1 MYPWQTKSVATAR
14 LSRVLYEVTLAFPF
28 SGSLE
33 LKLFLARYINF
44 FPDILFNPGS
54 IQIETKS
61 IFNWKVVKQK
71 L

>member
-1 MYPWQTKSVATAR
+1 MYPWQTKSEATAR
-14 LSRVLYEVTLAFPF
+14 LSGVLYEVTLAFPF

-44 FPDILFNPGS
+44 FPDILFNPGP

-61 IFNWKVVKQK
+61 NFYWKVAK
-71 L
+71 LKL